1 MKIPIRIKILLLW
14 YKIFYS
20 SSKDISLIKISS
32 SGKGVNNILFFLPS
46 EKNLAQVVSHFIKRD
61 RDKSSMYIKYIV
73 HRDGIDHYQQIPNSN
88 LITYSEKDLNWF
100 GALKFEKINQK
111 IGDRAYDALVDLN
124 QSIDQPLS
132 LIATRLDIPIK
143 VGFSSPISDSLY
155 TLVIDS
161 SDNKF
166 LENNYILIEKM
177 LGLDK

>member
-1 MKIPIRIKILLLW
+1 
-14 YKIFYS
+14 
-20 SSKDISLIKISS
+20 
-32 SGKGVNNILFFLPS
+32 
-46 EKNLAQVVSHFIKRD
+46 
-61 RDKSSMYIKYIV
+61 MYIKYIV

-88 LITYSEKDLNWF
+88 VITYSEKDLNWF

-155 TLVIDS
+155 TMVIDS

-166 LENNYILIEKM
+166 LENNYILIEKI

>member
-1 MKIPIRIKILLLW
+1 MK
-14 YKIFYS
+14 YYS
-20 SSKDISLIKISS
+20 D
-32 SGKGVNNILFFLPS
+32 
-46 EKNLAQVVSHFIKRD
+46 
-61 RDKSSMYIKYIV
+61 
-73 HRDGIDHYQQIPNSN
+73 
-88 LITYSEKDLNWF
+88 
-100 GALKFEKINQK
+100 LKFDKIKQK

-124 QSIDQPLS
+124 QSTDQPLS